1 VHVSNAHHTR
11 ACHVITR
18 HVQALRLTDTF
29 MDVYRNTDFTSAQIA
44 EKALPWNEIF
54 QEIPVTVT
62 NSALVSAVLGL
73 CASGAPA
80 SQGDFDQLGLS
91 TNPFLEKNLEF
102 LNECMDDL
110 GSESQKVA
118 YHSRAV
124 ARQQAQQ
131 AAWVQKRRAE
141 NATRRSSGQEP
152 LPEEEPGNPLFKPL
166 PEPSRLDGFLI
177 VNQVANYCAQID
189 QFGTKS
195 VQKLFLME
203 GLADVSP
210 QSGR

>member
-1 VHVSNAHHTR
+1 M
-11 ACHVITR
+11 
-18 HVQALRLTDTF
+18 DT
-29 MDVYRNTDFTSAQIA
+29 YRNTDFTSAQIA
-44 EKALPWNEIF
+44 ERALPWTDIF

-62 NSALVSAVLGL
+62 SSALAGAVLGL
-73 CASGAPA
+73 TTAVGAPA
-80 SQGDFDQLGLS
+80 GQADFDQLGLS

-110 GSESQKVA
+110 AAEGQKVA

-124 ARQQAQQ
+124 ARQQSQQ

-141 NATRRSSGQEP
+141 NAQRRAQGQEV

-177 VNQVANYCAQID
+177 VNQVANYCAQVD

-195 VQKLFLME
+195 VQKLY
-203 GLADVSP
+203 LAACL
-210 QSGR
+210 QSAGAAP